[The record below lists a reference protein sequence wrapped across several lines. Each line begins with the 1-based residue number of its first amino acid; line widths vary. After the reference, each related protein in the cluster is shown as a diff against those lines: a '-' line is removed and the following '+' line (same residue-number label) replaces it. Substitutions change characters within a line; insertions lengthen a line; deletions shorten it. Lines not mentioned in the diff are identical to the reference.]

1 MRLPIII
8 IAAVLSVFLV
18 APAFSQ
24 SILVCDKDHDLLF
37 HDPEGAGNVT
47 ATYGITK
54 ALDDNGYA
62 YTKVAGI
69 PTDLS
74 PYDIVF
80 LVMGALC

>member
-1 MRLPIII
+1 MRLTIFIL
-8 IAAVLSVFLV
+8 AAAFAVSLA

-47 ATYGITK
+47 ATYGVTK

-62 YTKVAGI
+62 
-69 PTDLS
+69 
-74 PYDIVF
+74 
-80 LVMGALC
+80 